1 MYKVE
6 IRQDKGDKIRVRT
19 FKIEADSS
27 ADAIA
32 LVFHQVFPTGTP
44 TSVDVSAKSI
54 VE

>member
-19 FKIEADSS
+19 FKIEAENSV
-27 ADAIA
+27 DAIA
-32 LVFHQVFPTGTP
+32 LVSREVFPNGVPAT
-44 TSVDVSAKSI
+44 VDMSARHI